1 MSNFELIDDYLSD
14 RLKGA
19 EKEAFDKQLENDP
32 ALKSEVGFQ
41 KQIIEG
47 IRNARATELKAM
59 LNKVAVGGASVTMDF
74 SVVRMAAGLI
84 AAGVVGAAIYFYITR
99 GELPPF
105 DKAATDLNKK
115 TEEINKQQ
123 PVEQDKTEVAPDS
136 NENPDAKEET
146 PAIKEDD
153 SKKEKSKKEADKQSE
168 EIKPAEKPKLDVAN
182 PSEELESADN
192 SKTNE
197 ATSMRRSDI
206 TPSHIQVEMDSSN
219 KKYDFHYQFVDSKL
233 RLYGSFDRSLYEV
246 LEINGDNHAV
256 FLFYKD
262 VYYVLDE
269 NQEKI
274 SKLEPIKDA
283 SLVNKLRE
291 YRKR

>member
-1 MSNFELIDDYLSD
+1 MSNFELIDDYLSN

-32 ALKSEVGFQ
+32 ALKSDVAFQ

-47 IRNARATELKAM
+47 IRSSRATELKAM
-59 LNKVAVGGASVTMDF
+59 LNKVPVGGATVSMDF
-74 SVVRMAAGLI
+74 SVMRMAAGLI
-84 AAGVVGAAIYFYITR
+84 AAGVVGAVIYFYVTR

-105 DKAATDLNKK
+105 NKAATDLNKK
-115 TEEINKQQ
+115 TEEQ
-123 PVEQDKTEVAPDS
+123 PGGDKPQDNTQVAPDS
-136 NENPDAKEET
+136 NETPDAKEET
-146 PAIKEDD
+146 PAIKEED
-153 SKKEKSKKEADKQSE
+153 SKKEKSKKETGKQSE

-182 PSEELESADN
+182 PSDELESDDN
-192 SKTNE
+192 TKKDDAS
-197 ATSMRRSDI
+197 SIRRNDI
-206 TPSHIQVEMDSSN
+206 APSNIQVEMDSSN
-219 KKYDFHYQFVDSKL
+219 KKYDFHYQFAGSKL

-269 NQEKI
+269 NQAKI
-274 SKLEPIKDA
+274 TKLEPIKDA
-283 SLVNKLRE
+283 SLVSKLRE